1 MINIGTMS
9 LERPVLKTLTNH
21 TLTKLWPTTSSSSS
35 SSSISL
41 STTLHHCTHCISHAD
56 YYSCQLPLPIIYNHH
71 HISSFIIVIQNHH
84 CHYYYESISCV
95 LLFPTSSS
103 LPTAL
108 RQIYLSSAPPY
119 VANVDDGDVL
129 CVCVFFFLCIFS
141 FVLIRGQMFP

>member
-1 MINIGTMS
+1 MTD
-9 LERPVLKTLTNH
+9 H
-21 TLTKLWPTTSSSSS
+21 TLSSSSS

-41 STTLHHCTHCISHAD
+41 STTLHHCTHCISHAG
-56 YYSCQLPLPIIYNHH
+56 YYSRQLPLPIIYNHH

-84 CHYYYESISCV
+84 CHYYCESISCV

-119 VANVDDGDVL
+119 VYICFLSVANVDDGDVL
-129 CVCVFFFLCIFS
+129 CVCVFVFLCIFS